1 MSSSADPSA
10 ADAALLALAAPHRGR
25 GQRVMLPLARRRSA
39 DLLTPVS
46 AFLALRQSGAAL
58 PFLFESVEG
67 GERLARY
74 SFLGAT
80 PRATIRA
87 HGASTERRDGDGDF
101 APVDGT
107 VFEVLR
113 REAAAITEVPVAGLP
128 RLTGGFVGFA
138 GYDTVRLVER
148 LPGGADGGPGG
159 GLVLPDALWGHYLS
173 LVAFDHVRHQI
184 VLIAH
189 ADLRDGATPGAD
201 TSADDARALD
211 GARAELDALEA
222 ALSRPVAA
230 PDASVRIGEALRSTF
245 TREAFESAVRRGKE
259 HIREGDIF
267 QVVLSQRFSAS
278 FEGDAFQL
286 YRALRQVNPSPYLFY
301 FDAGDAALGGFQL
314 VGSSP
319 EVLVRVEADGDA
331 RRADVLPIAGTRP
344 RGATD
349 AEDAA
354 HAADLR
360 ADVKERAEHLMLV
373 DLGRNDL
380 GRVCEP
386 GSVTVD
392 DYASVERY
400 SHVMHL
406 VSSVSGRVR
415 DDADALDVL
424 AATFPAGTVSGAP
437 KVRAME
443 IIDALEPTRRGV
455 YAGAVGYLDHRGNLD
470 TCIAIRT
477 MVVTSGTDGAPTGEV
492 HFQAGAGVVA
502 DSDPAAEFDETVN
515 KARALREAMRIASDT
530 LF

>member
-1 MSSSADPSA
+1 MPSTSSASTTHPE
-10 ADAALLALAAPHRGR
+10 DAALLALAAPLR
-25 GQRVMLPLARRRSA
+25 GQGRRVFLPLVRRRSA

-46 AFLALRQSGAAL
+46 AFLALRQSGATL

-74 SFLGAT
+74 SFLGHS
-80 PRATIRA
+80 PRAILRA
-87 HGASTERRDGDGDF
+87 CGTATERREGTGDF
-101 APVDGT
+101 EAVDGT
-107 VFEVLR
+107 IFDVLR
-113 REAAAITEVPVAGLP
+113 READALAEVPVPGLP

-148 LPGGADGGPGG
+148 LGDGPPDTLG
-159 GLVLPDALWGHYLS
+159 LPDALWGHYLS
-173 LVAFDHVRHQI
+173 LVAFDHVRHQL

-189 ADLRDGATPGAD
+189 AELRDGATD
-201 TSADDARALD
+201 ADDHAALVAARQ
-211 GARAELDALEA
+211 ELDALERSLA
-222 ALSRPVAA
+222 RPLT
-230 PDASVRIGEALRSTF
+230 PPSGEVRIGDDLRSTF
-245 TREAFESAVRRGKE
+245 TREAFEAAVRRGKH
-259 HIREGDIF
+259 HIHEGDVF

-301 FDAGDAALGGFQL
+301 FDAGAAALGGFQL

-319 EVLVRVEADGDA
+319 EVLVRVEADVDGGVASGCGA
-331 RRADVLPIAGTRP
+331 RAEVLPIAGTRP
-344 RGATD
+344 RGATPD
-349 AEDAA
+349 EDAA
-354 HAADLR
+354 FAADL
-360 ADVKERAEHLMLV
+360 ASDAKERAEHLMLV

-386 GSVTVD
+386 GSVTVE

-406 VSSVSGRVR
+406 VSTVGGRVR
-415 DDADALDVL
+415 AGASALDVL

-437 KVRAME
+437 KVRAMQL
-443 IIDALEPTRRGV
+443 IDELEPVRRGV
-455 YAGAVGYLDHRGNLD
+455 YAGAVGYLDHRGSLD

-477 MVVTSGTDGAPTGEV
+477 MVVTGGEV

-515 KARALREAMRIASDT
+515 KARALREAMRVASET
-530 LF
+530 LL